1 MILQFGAGNFLR
13 GFADLFVD
21 DLNASSATDLGP
33 IIVIQS
39 TVADRADALNRAGG
53 VYHLAIQGYRDGK
66 VVDETRRV
74 GAISH
79 VLHAGTQWEK
89 VLAAAGDPALR
100 AILSNTTEAGL
111 ALDEADLA
119 PGTEAPLS
127 FPAKLLVVL
136 MTRRATGLPGPW
148 IVPCELIEA
157 NGDQLRELVLE
168 QAARWAL
175 PAEIGDWIAKE
186 CRWVNTLVDRIVP
199 GPPRAHPLL
208 GIDPL
213 LLSAEPFALWAVETE
228 ATDFPFAAHPAVVL
242 SQDIRPYTLRK
253 VRLLNGAHSALVM
266 RAAGTGIETVHECLE
281 NPEIG
286 AWLEALLY
294 QEIVPVLEGRC
305 EDPAVFARATL
316 DRFRNPFLEHRLSA
330 IALNHEA
337 KIAVRL
343 EPTLHEYRERFGKD
357 PARLAALMRR

>member
-13 GFADLFVD
+13 WFADLFVD
-21 DLNASSATDLGP
+21 YLNASSATDLGP

-39 TVADRADALNRAGG
+39 TGADRADALNRAGG

-136 MTRRATGLPGPW
+136 MTRRATGLQGPW

-199 GPPRAHPLL
+199 
-208 GIDPL
+208 
-213 LLSAEPFALWAVETE
+213 
-228 ATDFPFAAHPAVVL
+228 
-242 SQDIRPYTLRK
+242 
-253 VRLLNGAHSALVM
+253 
-266 RAAGTGIETVHECLE
+266 
-281 NPEIG
+281 
-286 AWLEALLY
+286 
-294 QEIVPVLEGRC
+294 
-305 EDPAVFARATL
+305 
-316 DRFRNPFLEHRLSA
+316 
-330 IALNHEA
+330 
-337 KIAVRL
+337 
-343 EPTLHEYRERFGKD
+343 
-357 PARLAALMRR
+357 